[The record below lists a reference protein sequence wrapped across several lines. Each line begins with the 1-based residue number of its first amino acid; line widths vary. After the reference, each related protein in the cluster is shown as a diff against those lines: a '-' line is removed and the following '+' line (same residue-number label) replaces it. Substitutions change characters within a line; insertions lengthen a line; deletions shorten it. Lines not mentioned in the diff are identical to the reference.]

1 MIRAQTIEMTT
12 LLLLV
17 KSMLFLWRA
26 SDLPEPVLSHFT
38 AWLLVGGE
46 EGSVGGGE
54 ADLRD
59 SHQLHHQGM
68 EFKESWEDKEQ
79 RAPVVVRSSL
89 RLSTSRPLLPA
100 PVAIALASPR
110 TVRPMHDAL

>member
-1 MIRAQTIEMTT
+1 MTT

-26 SDLPEPVLSHFT
+26 SDLPEPVLSHVT
-38 AWLLVGGE
+38 AWLL
-46 EGSVGGGE
+46 VGGGE